1 MKRLEWLFN
10 RRLLA
15 LALGLLV
22 VAGLSAIQTLPRAED
37 PHLVARM
44 ATVLAPFPGATPEQ
58 VEALVA
64 RPIEDELRTIAEINV
79 LESTSRQG
87 IAVISLELEDAVT
100 NVTPVWS
107 RVRDKL
113 ADVAPT
119 LPDGVQTPELLDD
132 RGYAFS
138 IVAALRWTL
147 DTPPN
152 PQLMERYAER
162 LEAAFRNVPGTEYTH
177 RFGVAG
183 EQVEVRVNPLELNAL
198 GLSVGQLAATIE
210 ASDGRRTAGEVV
222 TDGHRLTVGLSGE
235 FDALDRLRE
244 IEVTTRQ
251 GHTVRLGELA
261 ELRRGVQDPPAAVA
275 LLNGERAVYVGAR
288 MAPGQRIDSWVEK
301 AQEQLAVFADE
312 LPVGIA
318 VEEVFEQASYT
329 NQRLSDVAGS
339 LLMGLALVVA
349 ILFITMGWRSAV
361 TVGLAIPATALLTLA
376 FFKPLGIDI
385 HQMSI
390 TGIIVALGLMVD
402 NAIVMTN
409 ALRERFLKGDSAL
422 AATRDTL
429 RHLAVPLL
437 ASTLTTILA
446 FMPIV
451 LMPGPAGE
459 FVGPLAMAVMVALVS
474 SYLVSLLLVPALSPM
489 LLARVADKPPTP
501 RNNGVSGML
510 KRGFRRTVR
519 SALRHPWAAMIIT
532 LCVPVGGM
540 ALMPTLDV
548 AFFPPA
554 DRDQFHIEVRLPP
567 ASSMANTEALA
578 HEVDA
583 MIRELPGITR
593 VSAFVG
599 ESAPM
604 MYYNVLTNEDNNPAF
619 LHLIVDTA
627 SLQITNERV
636 PALQQALDRR
646 FPQAQSVVRKYEQ
659 GPPFKAPIEL
669 RVYGDDLAVLSSL
682 GLELAGLMHQL
693 PQVTHVRAGMQRDL
707 PRLTLDIDHTALSDA
722 GLTPQRLAEQV
733 GAALSG
739 QSAGMLL
746 EDTQQL
752 PVRVRYADEWRTN
765 AEQLAALR
773 LVSDQVADGLPLA
786 VVAEVSLTPAWSVIT
801 RRNAERMQLVQGYL
815 VADALPAV
823 SMAQLDTKLQAALAS
838 GAFQLPPGY
847 RIETGGEAAER
858 DDAVGKLL
866 ASVVLLVIAMVA
878 TVALAFN
885 SFRRATIV
893 FIAGAQAMGMGIV
906 ALLLSGHAFGFV
918 IIVGI
923 MGLVGVAINA
933 TIIIIAAFDD
943 DEAARR
949 GDIDAMLAV
958 ISGPTSRHIV
968 STTVTTFAGLIP
980 LMLATGGLWPPFAQT
995 VGFGLLLATLV
1006 SFFFTPAL
1014 YRLWVSRSVDV
1025 ESHDRTT
1032 ILQG

>member
-1 MKRLEWLFN
+1 M
-10 RRLLA
+10 
-15 LALGLLV
+15 
-22 VAGLSAIQTLPRAED
+22 
-37 PHLVARM
+37 
-44 ATVLAPFPGATPEQ
+44 LAPYPGATPEQ
-58 VEALVA
+58 IEALVA
-64 RPIEDELRTIAEINV
+64 RPIEQELRTIAEIDV

-87 IAVISLELEDAVT
+87 IAVLSLELSDAVT

-113 ADVAPT
+113 SDVAPS
-119 LPDGVQTPELLDD
+119 LPEGVQTPELLDD

-162 LEAAFRNVPGTEYTH
+162 LEDQLRQVAGTEYTH

-183 EQVEVRVNPLELNAL
+183 EQVEVMVDPLELNAL
-198 GLSVGQLAATIE
+198 GLSVGQLAGAIE

-222 TDGHRLTVGLSGE
+222 TQGHRLTVGLSGE

-244 IEVTTRQ
+244 INVTTQQ
-251 GHTVRLGELA
+251 GQSVKLGEIA
-261 ELRRGVQDPPAAVA
+261 ELRRGVQDPPSAVA
-275 LLNGERAVYVGAR
+275 LLNGERAVFVGAR
-288 MAPGQRIDSWVEK
+288 MVPGQRIDVWVER
-301 AQEQLAVFADE
+301 AQAQLAAFDDE
-312 LPVGIA
+312 LPIGLA

-329 NQRLSDVAGS
+329 NQRLSDVAIS
-339 LLMGLALVVA
+339 LLMGLVLVVA
-349 ILFITMGWRSAV
+349 ILFLTVGWRSAL
-361 TVGLAIPATALLTLA
+361 TVGLAIPATTLLTLA
-376 FFKPLGIDI
+376 LFKPLGMEI

-390 TGIIVALGLMVD
+390 IGIIVALGLMVD

-409 ALRERFLKGDSAL
+409 ALRERFLQGDSAL
-422 AATRDTL
+422 AATRDAL

-474 SYLVSLLLVPALSPM
+474 SYLISLLLVPALSPM
-489 LLARVADKPPTP
+489 LLAKVAAKPPAP
-501 RNNGVSGML
+501 RDNIM
-510 KRGFRRTVR
+510 KRAFRGTIR
-519 SALRHPWAAMIIT
+519 STLRHPVAAMVIT
-532 LCVPVGGM
+532 LCVPVGGI

-554 DRDQFHIEVRLPP
+554 DRDQFHIEVRLPA
-567 ASSMANTEALA
+567 ASSIAKTEALA
-578 HEVDA
+578 HEVES
-583 MIRELPGITR
+583 MVRELPGVVR
-593 VSAFVG
+593 VSSFIG

-604 MYYNVLTNEDNNPAF
+604 MYYNALTNEDNNPAF
-619 LHLIVDTA
+619 LHLIVDTV
-627 SLQITNERV
+627 SLEATNQQV
-636 PALQQALDRR
+636 PGLQQSLDKR

-669 RVYGDDLAVLSSL
+669 RVYGDDLEVLSSL

-707 PRLTLDIDHTALSDA
+707 PRLVLDVDHTALSDA
-722 GLTPQRLAEQV
+722 GLTTQSLAEQV

-752 PVRVRYADEWRTN
+752 PVRVRYADGWRTD

-773 LVSDQVADGLPLA
+773 LVSDQVSEGLPLA
-786 VVAEVSLTPAWSVIT
+786 AVAESDLAPSWSVIT
-801 RRNAERMQLVQGYL
+801 RRNAERVQLVQGYL

-823 SMAQLDTKLQAALAS
+823 SMAQLDAKLQAALEN
-838 GAFQLPPGY
+838 GELTLPAGY

-858 DDAVGKLL
+858 DEAVGKLL

-878 TVALAFN
+878 TVVLAFN
-885 SFRRATIV
+885 SFRRAAIV

-906 ALLLSGHAFGFV
+906 ALLMSGHAFGFV

-933 TIIIIAAFDD
+933 TIIIVAAFDD
-943 DEAARR
+943 DPAARQ
-949 GDIDAMLAV
+949 GDMDAMLAV

-968 STTVTTFAGLIP
+968 STTITTFAGLIP
-980 LMLATGGLWPPFAQT
+980 LMVAAGGLWPPFAQT

-1014 YRLWVSRSVDV
+1014 YRLWVASSGG
-1025 ESHDRTT
+1025 EGSQT
-1032 ILQG
+1032 

>member
-1 MKRLEWLFN
+1 MRIEWLFN

-15 LALGLLV
+15 LSLGLLIA
-22 VAGLSAIQTLPRAED
+22 AGLSAVQTLPRAED
-37 PHLVARM
+37 PYLIARN
-44 ATVLAPFPGATPEQ
+44 ATVLAPYPGATPEQ
-58 VEALVA
+58 IEALVA
-64 RPIEDELRTIAEINV
+64 RPIEQELRTISEISV

-87 IAVISLELEDAVT
+87 IALLSLELGDDVT
-100 NVTPVWS
+100 NVAPVWS

-113 ADVAPT
+113 GDVAPS
-119 LPDGVQTPELLDD
+119 LPEGVDTPELLDD

-138 IVAALRWTL
+138 LVAALRWTL

-162 LEAAFRNVPGTEYTH
+162 LEDAFRQVAGTEYTH

-183 EQVEVRVNPLELNAL
+183 EQVEVMVDPLELNAL
-198 GLSVGQLAATIE
+198 GLSVGQLAAAID

-222 TDGHRLTVGLSGE
+222 TQGYRLTVGLSGE

-244 IEVTTRQ
+244 INVTTRQ
-251 GHTVRLGELA
+251 GQSVKLGEIA
-261 ELRRGVQDPPAAVA
+261 ELRRGVQDPPSAVA
-275 LLNGERAVYVGAR
+275 LLNGERAVFVGAR
-288 MAPGQRIDSWVEK
+288 MAPGQRIDLWVAR
-301 AQEQLAVFADE
+301 AQERLAAFADE
-312 LPVGIA
+312 LPVGLA
-318 VEEVFEQASYT
+318 VEE
-329 NQRLSDVAGS
+329 
-339 LLMGLALVVA
+339 LMGLVLVVG
-349 ILFITMGWRSAV
+349 ILFLTMGWRSAL

-376 FFKPLGIDI
+376 LFRPLGMEI

-390 TGIIVALGLMVD
+390 IGIIVALGLMVD

-409 ALRERFLKGDSAL
+409 ALRERFLQGDSAL
-422 AATRDTL
+422 VATRDAL

-437 ASTLTTILA
+437 ASTLTTVLA

-474 SYLVSLLLVPALSPM
+474 SYLISLFLVPALSPM
-489 LLARVADKPPTP
+489 LLAKVAAKPPAP
-501 RNNGVSGML
+501 RDNAL
-510 KRGFRRTVR
+510 KRAFRGTVR
-519 SALRHPWAAMIIT
+519 SALRHPVAAMVIT

-554 DRDQFHIEVRLPP
+554 DRDQFHVEVRLPP
-567 ASSMANTEALA
+567 ASSMAQTESLA
-578 HEVDA
+578 HDVERMV
-583 MIRELPGITR
+583 RELPGVVR

-627 SLQITNERV
+627 SLDVTRQQV
-636 PALQQALDRR
+636 PQLQQALDQR

-659 GPPFKAPIEL
+659 GPPFQAPIEL
-669 RVYGDDLAVLSSL
+669 RVYGDDLDILSSL

-693 PQVTHVRAGMQRDL
+693 PQVTHVRAGMQQDL
-707 PRLTLDIDHTALSDA
+707 PRLMLEIDQTALSDA
-722 GLTPQRLAEQV
+722 GLSPQTLAEQV

-739 QSAGMLL
+739 QPAGVLL

-752 PVRVRYADEWRTN
+752 PVRVRYADAWRTD

-773 LVSDQVADGLPLA
+773 LVSDQVSEGLPLA
-786 VVAEVSLTPAWSVIT
+786 AVAESYLAPSWSVIT
-801 RRNAERMQLVQGYL
+801 RRNAERVQLVQGYL

-823 SMAQLDTKLQAALAS
+823 SMAQLDAKLQAAIDA
-838 GAFQLPPGY
+838 GEIRLPPGY

-858 DDAVGKLL
+858 DEAVSQLL

-878 TVALAFN
+878 TVVLAFN
-885 SFRRATIV
+885 SFRRAAIV

-943 DEAARR
+943 DPAARQ
-949 GDIDAMLAV
+949 GDREAMLAV

-968 STTVTTFAGLIP
+968 STTITTFAGLIP
-980 LMLATGGLWPPFAQT
+980 LMVAAGGLWPPFAQT

-1014 YRLWVSRSVDV
+1014 YRLWVARA
-1025 ESHDRTT
+1025 E
-1032 ILQG
+1032 

>member
-1 MKRLEWLFN
+1 M
-10 RRLLA
+10 
-15 LALGLLV
+15 
-22 VAGLSAIQTLPRAED
+22 
-37 PHLVARM
+37 
-44 ATVLAPFPGATPEQ
+44 
-58 VEALVA
+58 
-64 RPIEDELRTIAEINV
+64 IAAMRSV
-79 LESTSRQG
+79 SS
-87 IAVISLELEDAVT
+87 
-100 NVTPVWS
+100 P
-107 RVRDKL
+107 
-113 ADVAPT
+113 
-119 LPDGVQTPELLDD
+119 
-132 RGYAFS
+132 
-138 IVAALRWTL
+138 RWTL
-147 DTPPN
+147 DTPPS
-152 PQLMERYAER
+152 PPVMERYAER
-162 LEAAFRNVPGTEYTH
+162 LEDAFRQVAGTEYTH

-183 EQVEVRVNPLELNAL
+183 EQVEVVVDPMELNAL

-222 TDGHRLTVGLSGE
+222 TEGHRLTVGLSGE

-244 IEVTTRQ
+244 INVTTRQ
-251 GHTVRLGELA
+251 GQSVKLGEIA
-261 ELRRGVQDPPAAVA
+261 ELRRGVQDPPNAVA
-275 LLNGERAVYVGAR
+275 LLDGERAVYVGAR
-288 MAPGQRIDSWVEK
+288 MAPGQRIDLWVAR
-301 AQEQLAVFADE
+301 AQERLADFADE
-312 LPVGIA
+312 LPIGLA

-329 NQRLSDVAGS
+329 NQRLSDVALS
-339 LLMGLALVVA
+339 LLMGLVLVVA
-349 ILFITMGWRSAV
+349 ILFLTMGWRSAL

-376 FFKPLGIDI
+376 LFRPLGMEI

-390 TGIIVALGLMVD
+390 IGIIVALGLMVD

-409 ALRERFLKGDSAL
+409 ALRERFLQGDSAL
-422 AATRDTL
+422 TATRDAL

-474 SYLVSLLLVPALSPM
+474 SYLVSLFLVPALSPM
-489 LLARVADKPPTP
+489 LLAKVAAKPPAP
-501 RNNGVSGML
+501 RDHSL
-510 KRGFRRTVR
+510 KRAFRGTVR
-519 SALRHPWAAMIIT
+519 SALRHPVAAMVIT
-532 LCVPVGGM
+532 LCVPVGGI

-554 DRDQFHIEVRLPP
+554 DRDQFHIEVRLPA
-567 ASSMANTEALA
+567 ASSIAQTQALA
-578 HEVDA
+578 HDMEHMVREV
-583 MIRELPGITR
+583 PGVLR
-593 VSAFVG
+593 VSAFIG

-619 LHLIVDTA
+619 LHLIVDTE
-627 SLQITNERV
+627 SLDVTNRQV
-636 PALQQALDRR
+636 PPLQQALDRR

-669 RVYGDDLAVLSSL
+669 RVYGNDLNVLSSL

-693 PQVTHVRAGMQRDL
+693 PQVTHVRAGMQQDL
-707 PRLTLDIDHTALSDA
+707 PRLMLDIDQTALNNV
-722 GLTPQRLAEQV
+722 GLSPQNLAEQV

-739 QSAGMLL
+739 QPAGVLL

-752 PVRVRYADEWRTN
+752 PVRVRYADDWRTD

-773 LVSDQVADGLPLA
+773 LVSEHASEGLPLA
-786 VVAEVSLTPAWSVIT
+786 AVADSGLVPSWSVIT
-801 RRNAERMQLVQGYL
+801 RRNAERVQLVQGYL
-815 VADALPAV
+815 VADALPAI
-823 SMAQLDTKLQAALAS
+823 SMAQLETKLQAAIDS
-838 GAFQLPPGY
+838 GQIRLPPGY

-858 DDAVGKLL
+858 DEAVSQLL
-866 ASVVLLVIAMVA
+866 ASVVLLVIAMLA
-878 TVALAFN
+878 TVVLAFN
-885 SFRRATIV
+885 SFRRAAIV

-943 DEAARR
+943 DPAARQ
-949 GDIDAMLAV
+949 GDSEAMLAV

-968 STTVTTFAGLIP
+968 STTITTFAGLIP
-980 LMLATGGLWPPFAQT
+980 LMVAAGGLWPPFAQT

-1014 YRLWVSRSVDV
+1014 YRLWVARAA
-1025 ESHDRTT
+1025 
-1032 ILQG
+1032 

>member
-1 MKRLEWLFN
+1 M
-10 RRLLA
+10 
-15 LALGLLV
+15 
-22 VAGLSAIQTLPRAED
+22 
-37 PHLVARM
+37 
-44 ATVLAPFPGATPEQ
+44 LAPYPGATPEQ
-58 VEALVA
+58 IEALVA
-64 RPIEDELRTIAEINV
+64 RPIEQELRTIAEIDV

-87 IAVISLELEDAVT
+87 IAVLSLELSDAVT

-113 ADVAPT
+113 SDVAPS
-119 LPDGVQTPELLDD
+119 LPEGVQTPELLDD

-162 LEAAFRNVPGTEYTH
+162 LEDQLRQVAGTEYTH

-183 EQVEVRVNPLELNAL
+183 EQVEVMVDPLELNAL
-198 GLSVGQLAATIE
+198 GLSVGQLAGAIE

-222 TDGHRLTVGLSGE
+222 TQGHRLTVGLSGE

-244 IEVTTRQ
+244 INVTTQQ
-251 GHTVRLGELA
+251 GQSVKLGEIA
-261 ELRRGVQDPPAAVA
+261 ELRRGVQDPPSAVA
-275 LLNGERAVYVGAR
+275 LLNGERAVFVGAR
-288 MAPGQRIDSWVEK
+288 MVPGQRIDVWVER
-301 AQEQLAVFADE
+301 AQAQLAAFDDE
-312 LPVGIA
+312 LPIGLA

-329 NQRLSDVAGS
+329 NQRLSDVAIS
-339 LLMGLALVVA
+339 LLMGLVLVVA
-349 ILFITMGWRSAV
+349 ILFLTVGWRSAL
-361 TVGLAIPATALLTLA
+361 TVGLAIPATTLLTLA
-376 FFKPLGIDI
+376 LFKPLGMEI

-390 TGIIVALGLMVD
+390 IGIIVALGLMVD

-409 ALRERFLKGDSAL
+409 ALRERFLQGDSAL
-422 AATRDTL
+422 AATRDAL

-474 SYLVSLLLVPALSPM
+474 SYLISLLLVPALSPM
-489 LLARVADKPPTP
+489 LLAKVAAKPPAP
-501 RNNGVSGML
+501 RDNIM
-510 KRGFRRTVR
+510 KRAFRGTIR
-519 SALRHPWAAMIIT
+519 STLRHPVAAMVIT
-532 LCVPVGGM
+532 LCVPVGGI

-554 DRDQFHIEVRLPP
+554 DRDQFHIEVRLPA
-567 ASSMANTEALA
+567 ASSIAKTEALA
-578 HEVDA
+578 HEVES
-583 MIRELPGITR
+583 MVRELPGVVR
-593 VSAFVG
+593 VSSFIG

-604 MYYNVLTNEDNNPAF
+604 MYYNALTNEDNNPAF
-619 LHLIVDTA
+619 LHLIVDTV
-627 SLQITNERV
+627 SLEATNQQV
-636 PALQQALDRR
+636 PGLQQSLDKR

-669 RVYGDDLAVLSSL
+669 RVYGDDLEVLSSL

-707 PRLTLDIDHTALSDA
+707 PRLVLDVDHTALSDA
-722 GLTPQRLAEQV
+722 GLTTQSLAEQV

-752 PVRVRYADEWRTN
+752 PVRVRYADGWRTD

-773 LVSDQVADGLPLA
+773 LVSDQVSEGLPLA
-786 VVAEVSLTPAWSVIT
+786 AVAESDLAPSWSVIT
-801 RRNAERMQLVQGYL
+801 RRNAERVQLVQGYL

-823 SMAQLDTKLQAALAS
+823 SMAQLDAKLQAALEN
-838 GAFQLPPGY
+838 GELTLPAGY

-858 DDAVGKLL
+858 DEAVGKLL
-866 ASVVLLVIAMVA
+866 ASVALLVIAMVA
-878 TVALAFN
+878 TVVLAFN
-885 SFRRATIV
+885 SFRRAAIV

-906 ALLLSGHAFGFV
+906 ALLMSGHAFGFV

-933 TIIIIAAFDD
+933 TIIIVAAFDD
-943 DEAARR
+943 DPAARQ
-949 GDIDAMLAV
+949 GDMDAMLAV

-968 STTVTTFAGLIP
+968 STTITTFAGLIP
-980 LMLATGGLWPPFAQT
+980 LMVAAGGLWPPFAQT

-1014 YRLWVSRSVDV
+1014 YRLWVASSGG
-1025 ESHDRTT
+1025 EGSQT
-1032 ILQG
+1032 

>member
-1 MKRLEWLFN
+1 M
-10 RRLLA
+10 
-15 LALGLLV
+15 
-22 VAGLSAIQTLPRAED
+22 
-37 PHLVARM
+37 
-44 ATVLAPFPGATPEQ
+44 LAPYPGATPEQ
-58 VEALVA
+58 IEALVA
-64 RPIEDELRTIAEINV
+64 RPIEQELRTIAEIDV

-87 IAVISLELEDAVT
+87 IAVLSLELSDAVT

-113 ADVAPT
+113 SDVAPS
-119 LPDGVQTPELLDD
+119 LPEGVQTPELLDD

-162 LEAAFRNVPGTEYTH
+162 LEDQLRQVAGTEYTH

-183 EQVEVRVNPLELNAL
+183 EQVEVMVDPLELNAL
-198 GLSVGQLAATIE
+198 GLSVGQLAGAIE

-222 TDGHRLTVGLSGE
+222 TQGHRLTVGLSGE

-244 IEVTTRQ
+244 INVTTQQ
-251 GHTVRLGELA
+251 GQSVKLGEIA
-261 ELRRGVQDPPAAVA
+261 ELRRGVQDPPSAVA
-275 LLNGERAVYVGAR
+275 LLNGERAVFVGAR
-288 MAPGQRIDSWVEK
+288 MVPGQRIDAWVER
-301 AQEQLAVFADE
+301 AQAQLAAFDDE
-312 LPVGIA
+312 LPIGLA

-329 NQRLSDVAGS
+329 NQRLSDVAIS
-339 LLMGLALVVA
+339 LLVGLVLVVA
-349 ILFITMGWRSAV
+349 ILFLTMGWRSAL
-361 TVGLAIPATALLTLA
+361 TVGLAIPATTLLTLA
-376 FFKPLGIDI
+376 LFKPLGMEI

-390 TGIIVALGLMVD
+390 IGIIVALGLMVD

-409 ALRERFLKGDSAL
+409 ALRERFLQGDSAL
-422 AATRDTL
+422 AATRDAL

-474 SYLVSLLLVPALSPM
+474 SYLISLLLVPALSPM
-489 LLARVADKPPTP
+489 LLAKVAAKPPAP
-501 RNNGVSGML
+501 RDNIM
-510 KRGFRRTVR
+510 KRAFRGTIR
-519 SALRHPWAAMIIT
+519 STLRHPVAAMVVT
-532 LCVPVGGM
+532 LCVPVGGI

-548 AFFPPA
+548 AFFPLA
-554 DRDQFHIEVRLPP
+554 DRDQFHIEVRLPA
-567 ASSMANTEALA
+567 ASSIAKTEALA
-578 HEVDA
+578 HEVES
-583 MIRELPGITR
+583 MVRELPGVVR
-593 VSAFVG
+593 VSSFIG

-619 LHLIVDTA
+619 LHLIVDTV
-627 SLQITNERV
+627 SLEATNQQV
-636 PALQQALDRR
+636 PGLQQSLDKR

-659 GPPFKAPIEL
+659 GSPFKAPIEL
-669 RVYGDDLAVLSSL
+669 RVYGDDLEVLSSL

-707 PRLTLDIDHTALSDA
+707 PRLVLDVDHTALSDA
-722 GLTPQRLAEQV
+722 GLTTQSLAEQV

-752 PVRVRYADEWRTN
+752 PVRVRYADGWRTD

-773 LVSDQVADGLPLA
+773 LVSDQVAEGLPLA
-786 VVAEVSLTPAWSVIT
+786 AVAESDLAPSWSVIT
-801 RRNAERMQLVQGYL
+801 RRNAERVQLVQGYL

-823 SMAQLDTKLQAALAS
+823 SMAQLDAKLQAALEN
-838 GAFQLPPGY
+838 GELTLPAGY

-858 DDAVGKLL
+858 DEAVGKLL

-878 TVALAFN
+878 TVVLAFN
-885 SFRRATIV
+885 SFRRAAIV

-906 ALLLSGHAFGFV
+906 ALLMSGHAFGFV

-943 DEAARR
+943 DPAARQ
-949 GDIDAMLAV
+949 GDMDAMLAV

-968 STTVTTFAGLIP
+968 STTITTFAGLIP
-980 LMLATGGLWPPFAQT
+980 LMVAAGGLWPPFAQT

-1014 YRLWVSRSVDV
+1014 YRLWVASSGG
-1025 ESHDRTT
+1025 ESSHS
-1032 ILQG
+1032 

>member
-1 MKRLEWLFN
+1 M
-10 RRLLA
+10 
-15 LALGLLV
+15 
-22 VAGLSAIQTLPRAED
+22 
-37 PHLVARM
+37 
-44 ATVLAPFPGATPEQ
+44 LAPYPGATPEQ
-58 VEALVA
+58 IEALVA
-64 RPIEDELRTIAEINV
+64 RPIEQELRTIAEIDV

-87 IAVISLELEDAVT
+87 IAVLSLELSDAVT

-113 ADVAPT
+113 SDVAPS
-119 LPDGVQTPELLDD
+119 LPEGVQTPELLDD

-162 LEAAFRNVPGTEYTH
+162 LEDQLRQVAGTEYTH

-183 EQVEVRVNPLELNAL
+183 EQVEVMVDPLELNAL
-198 GLSVGQLAATIE
+198 GLSVGQLAGAIE

-222 TDGHRLTVGLSGE
+222 TQGHRLTVGLSGE

-244 IEVTTRQ
+244 INVTTQQ
-251 GHTVRLGELA
+251 GQSVKLGEIA
-261 ELRRGVQDPPAAVA
+261 ELRRGVQDPPSAVA
-275 LLNGERAVYVGAR
+275 LLNGERAVFVGAR
-288 MAPGQRIDSWVEK
+288 MVPGQRIDVWVER
-301 AQEQLAVFADE
+301 AQAQLAAFDDE
-312 LPVGIA
+312 LPIGLA

-329 NQRLSDVAGS
+329 NQRLSDVAIS
-339 LLMGLALVVA
+339 LLMGLVLVVA
-349 ILFITMGWRSAV
+349 ILFLTVGWRSAL
-361 TVGLAIPATALLTLA
+361 TVGLAIPATTLLTLA
-376 FFKPLGIDI
+376 LFKPLGMEI

-390 TGIIVALGLMVD
+390 IGIIVALGLMVD

-409 ALRERFLKGDSAL
+409 ALRERFLQGDSAL
-422 AATRDTL
+422 AATRDAL

-474 SYLVSLLLVPALSPM
+474 SYLISLLLVPALSPM
-489 LLARVADKPPTP
+489 LLAKVAAKPPVP
-501 RNNGVSGML
+501 RDNIM
-510 KRGFRRTVR
+510 KRAFRGTIR
-519 SALRHPWAAMIIT
+519 STLRHPVAAMVIT
-532 LCVPVGGM
+532 LCVPVGGI

-548 AFFPPA
+548 AFFPLA
-554 DRDQFHIEVRLPP
+554 DRDQFHIEVRLPA
-567 ASSMANTEALA
+567 ASSIAKTEALA
-578 HEVDA
+578 HEVES
-583 MIRELPGITR
+583 MVRELPGVVR
-593 VSAFVG
+593 VSSFIG

-604 MYYNVLTNEDNNPAF
+604 MYYNALTNEDNNPAF
-619 LHLIVDTA
+619 LHLIVDTV
-627 SLQITNERV
+627 SLEATNQQV
-636 PALQQALDRR
+636 PGLQQSLDKR

-659 GPPFKAPIEL
+659 GSPFKAPIEL
-669 RVYGDDLAVLSSL
+669 RVYGDDLEVLSSL

-707 PRLTLDIDHTALSDA
+707 PRLVLDVDHTALSDA
-722 GLTPQRLAEQV
+722 GLTTQSLAEQV

-752 PVRVRYADEWRTN
+752 PVRVRYADGWRTD

-773 LVSDQVADGLPLA
+773 LVSDQVAEGLPLA
-786 VVAEVSLTPAWSVIT
+786 AVAESDLAPSWSVIT
-801 RRNAERMQLVQGYL
+801 RRNAERVQLVQGYL

-823 SMAQLDTKLQAALAS
+823 SMAQLDAKLQAALEN
-838 GAFQLPPGY
+838 GELTLPAGY

-858 DDAVGKLL
+858 DEAVGKLL

-878 TVALAFN
+878 TVVLAFN
-885 SFRRATIV
+885 SFRRAAIV

-906 ALLLSGHAFGFV
+906 ALLMSGHAFGFV

-933 TIIIIAAFDD
+933 TIIIVAAFDD
-943 DEAARR
+943 DPAARQ
-949 GDIDAMLAV
+949 GDMDAMLAV

-968 STTVTTFAGLIP
+968 STTITTFAGLIP
-980 LMLATGGLWPPFAQT
+980 LMVAAGGLWPPFAQT

-1014 YRLWVSRSVDV
+1014 YRLWVASSGG
-1025 ESHDRTT
+1025 EGSQT
-1032 ILQG
+1032 

>member
-1 MKRLEWLFN
+1 MPRLEWLFN

-15 LALGLLV
+15 LTLGLLV
-22 VAGLSAIQTLPRAED
+22 VAGLSAINTLPRAED

-58 VEALVA
+58 IEALVA
-64 RPIEDELRTIAEINV
+64 RPIEDELRTIAEIKV
-79 LESTSRQG
+79 LESTSRPG
-87 IAVISLELEDAVT
+87 IAVISLELEDSVT
-100 NVTPVWS
+100 QVVPIWS

-113 ADVAPT
+113 SDIAPS
-119 LPDGVQTPELLDD
+119 LPSGVQTPELLDD

-138 IVAALRWTL
+138 LVAALRWTQ

-152 PQLMERYAER
+152 AQLMERYAER
-162 LEAAFRNVPGTEYTH
+162 LEDQFRRVAGTEYTH

-183 EQVEVRVNPLELNAL
+183 EQVDVLVDPLELNAL
-198 GLSVGQLAATIE
+198 GLSVSQLASAID
-210 ASDGRRTAGEVV
+210 ASDGRRTAGQVI
-222 TDGHRLTVGLSGE
+222 TQQNRLTVGMSGE
-235 FDALDRLRE
+235 FDALDRLRDVS
-244 IEVTTRQ
+244 ITTRQ
-251 GHTVRLGELA
+251 GQSVRLGEIA

-275 LLNGERAVYVGAR
+275 LLNGERAVFVGAR
-288 MAPGQRIDSWVEK
+288 MAPGQRIDAWVER
-301 AQEQLAVFADE
+301 AQQQLAEFTEE
-312 LPVGIA
+312 LPVGLA

-329 NQRLSDVAGS
+329 QQRLGDVALS
-339 LLMGLALVVA
+339 LLMGLVLVVA
-349 ILFITMGWRSAV
+349 ILFLSMGWRSAL

-376 FFKPLGIDI
+376 FFRPLGMEI

-409 ALRERFLKGDSAL
+409 ALRERFLKGDSVL

-474 SYLVSLLLVPALSPM
+474 SYLVSLLLVPALSPL
-489 LLARVADKPPTP
+489 LLAKVADSARVP
-501 RNNGVSGML
+501 RDNAI
-510 KRGFRRTVR
+510 KRAFRGTVA
-519 SALRHPWAAMIIT
+519 SALRHPVAAMVMT
-532 LCVPVGGM
+532 LCVPLGGM

-554 DRDQFHIEVRLPP
+554 DRDQFHIEVRLPA
-567 ASSMANTEALA
+567 ASSMANAQALA
-578 HEVDA
+578 QEVERQV
-583 MIRELPGITR
+583 REVPGVVR
-593 VSAFVG
+593 VSAFIG

-604 MYYNVLTNEDNNPAF
+604 MYYNVLTQEDNNPAF
-619 LHLIVDTA
+619 VHLIVDTT
-627 SLQITNERV
+627 SLDVTNREV
-636 PALQQALDRR
+636 PGLQQALDQH
-646 FPQAQSVVRKYEQ
+646 FPQAQIVVRKYEQ

-669 RVYGDDLAVLSSL
+669 RVYGDDLEVLSQL
-682 GLELAGLMHQL
+682 GQELAGLMHQL

-707 PRLTLDIDHTALSDA
+707 PRLTLQVDQAALGDV
-722 GLTPQRLAEQV
+722 GLTYQNLADQV
-733 GAALSG
+733 SAALSG
-739 QSAGMLL
+739 QPAGQVL

-752 PVRVRYADEWRTN
+752 PVRVRYAAEWRSD
-765 AEQLAALR
+765 AQQLAALR
-773 LVSDQVADGLPLA
+773 LVSDQASEGLPLA
-786 VVAEVSLTPAWSVIT
+786 AVADTALTPAWSVIT
-801 RRNAERMQLVQGYL
+801 RRNAERVQLVQGFL

-823 SMAQLDTKLQAALAS
+823 SMAQLDAKLQAAQADGTLV
-838 GAFQLPPGY
+838 LPPGY

-858 DDAVGKLL
+858 DEAVGQLL

-878 TVALAFN
+878 TVVLAFN
-885 SFRRATIV
+885 SFRRAAIV
-893 FIAGAQAMGMGIV
+893 FIAGAQATGMGIV

-933 TIIIIAAFDD
+933 AIILIAALDD
-943 DEAARR
+943 DPAARQ
-949 GDIDAMLAV
+949 GDLSAMLAV
-958 ISGPTSRHIV
+958 ISGPTSRHIA
-968 STTVTTFAGLIP
+968 STTITTFAGLIP
-980 LMLATGGLWPPFAQT
+980 LMLAAGGLWPPFAQT

-1014 YRLWVSRSVDV
+1014 YRLWVARGTVA
-1025 ESHDRTT
+1025 R
-1032 ILQG
+1032 G

>member
-1 MKRLEWLFN
+1 MQRIEWLFN

-15 LALGLLV
+15 LMLGLLV

-44 ATVLAPFPGATPEQ
+44 ATVLAPYPGATPEQ
-58 VEALVA
+58 IEALVA
-64 RPIEDELRTIAEINV
+64 RPLEDELRTIAEIKV
-79 LESTSRQG
+79 LETTSRQG
-87 IAVISLELEDAVT
+87 IAVISLELEDEVVDVAS
-100 NVTPVWS
+100 VWS

-113 ADVAPT
+113 GDVAPT
-119 LPDGVQTPELLDD
+119 LPDGVHPPELLDD

-147 DTPPN
+147 DSPPN

-162 LEAAFRNVPGTEYTH
+162 LEDQFRRVPDTEYTH

-183 EQVEVRVNPLELNAL
+183 EQIEVMVDPLELNAL
-198 GLSVGQLAATIE
+198 GLSVGQLAAIID

-222 TDGHRLTVGLSGE
+222 TGGHRLTVGLSGE
-235 FDALDRLRE
+235 FGALDRLRD
-244 IEVTTRQ
+244 IDVATHQGQTVT
-251 GHTVRLGELA
+251 LGELA
-261 ELRRGVQDPPAAVA
+261 ELRRGVQDPPAAAA
-275 LLNGERAVYVGAR
+275 LLDGKPAVFVGAR
-288 MAPGQRIDSWVEK
+288 MAPGQRIDTWVER
-301 AQEQLAVFADE
+301 AQQQLAVFADE
-312 LPVGIA
+312 LPSGIE
-318 VEEVFEQASYT
+318 VDEVFEQASYT
-329 NQRLSDVAGS
+329 NQRLSDVALS
-339 LLMGLALVVA
+339 LLMGLVLVVA
-349 ILFITMGWRSAV
+349 ILFLTMGWRSAV

-376 FFKPLGIDI
+376 FFRPLGIDI

-409 ALRERFLKGDSAL
+409 ALRERFLRGDSAL

-437 ASTLTTILA
+437 ASTLTTMLA

-489 LLARVADKPPTP
+489 LLAKVADKPPAP
-501 RNNGVSGML
+501 GNNTLNRMV
-510 KRGFRRTVR
+510 KRGFRRMIR
-519 SALRHPWAAMIIT
+519 SALRHPIAAMIIT
-532 LCVPVGGM
+532 LCVPVGGI

-554 DRDQFHIEVRLPP
+554 DRDQFHVEVRLPP
-567 ASSMANTEALA
+567 ASSLAKTSALA
-578 HEVDA
+578 LEVEA

-593 VSAFVG
+593 VSAFIG

-604 MYYNVLTNEDNNPAF
+604 MYYNVMTNEDNNPAF
-619 LHLIVDTA
+619 LHVIVDTE
-627 SLQITNERV
+627 SLEITNQRV
-636 PALQQALDRR
+636 PSLQQALDQR

-669 RVYGDDLAVLSSL
+669 RVYGNDLAVLSSL

-707 PRLTLDIDHTALSDA
+707 PRLTLAIDHAALSDA
-722 GLTPQRLAEQV
+722 GLTPHNLAEQV

-739 QSAGMLL
+739 QPAGRVL

-752 PVRVRYADEWRTN
+752 PVRVRYADDWRTD

-773 LVSDQVADGLPLA
+773 LVSDHVAEGLPLA
-786 VVAEVSLTPAWSVIT
+786 AVAEVSLTPAWSVIT
-801 RRNAERMQLVQGYL
+801 RRNAERVQLVQGYL

-823 SMAQLDTKLQAALAS
+823 SMAQLDAMLQAALNA
-838 GAFQLPPGY
+838 GELHLPSGY

-858 DDAVGKLL
+858 DQAVGQLL

-878 TVALAFN
+878 TVVLAFN
-885 SFRRATIV
+885 SFRRAAIV
-893 FIAGAQAMGMGIV
+893 FIAGAQAMGMGVV

-943 DEAARR
+943 DEAARQ

-958 ISGPTSRHIV
+958 ISGPTSRHII
-968 STTVTTFAGLIP
+968 STTITTFAGLIP
-980 LMLATGGLWPPFAQT
+980 LMVAAGGLWPPFAQT
-995 VGFGLLLATLV
+995 VGFGLVLATLV

-1014 YRLWVSRSVDV
+1014 YRLWVASGS
-1025 ESHDRTT
+1025 
-1032 ILQG
+1032 LK

>member
-1 MKRLEWLFN
+1 M
-10 RRLLA
+10 
-15 LALGLLV
+15 
-22 VAGLSAIQTLPRAED
+22 
-37 PHLVARM
+37 
-44 ATVLAPFPGATPEQ
+44 LAPYPGATPEQ
-58 VEALVA
+58 IEALVA
-64 RPIEDELRTIAEINV
+64 RPIEQELRTIAEIDV

-87 IAVISLELEDAVT
+87 IAVLSLELSDAVT

-113 ADVAPT
+113 SDVAPS
-119 LPDGVQTPELLDD
+119 LPEGVQTPELLDD

-162 LEAAFRNVPGTEYTH
+162 LEDQLRQVAGTEYTH

-183 EQVEVRVNPLELNAL
+183 EQVEVMVDPLELNAL
-198 GLSVGQLAATIE
+198 GLSVGQLAGAIE

-222 TDGHRLTVGLSGE
+222 TQGHRLTVGLSGE

-244 IEVTTRQ
+244 INVTTQQ
-251 GHTVRLGELA
+251 GQSVKLGEIA
-261 ELRRGVQDPPAAVA
+261 ELRRGVQDPPSAVA
-275 LLNGERAVYVGAR
+275 LLNGERAVFVGAR
-288 MAPGQRIDSWVEK
+288 MVPGQRIDVWVER
-301 AQEQLAVFADE
+301 AQAQLAAFDDE
-312 LPVGIA
+312 LPIGLA

-329 NQRLSDVAGS
+329 NQRLSDVAIS
-339 LLMGLALVVA
+339 LLMGLVLVVA
-349 ILFITMGWRSAV
+349 ILFLTMGWRSAL
-361 TVGLAIPATALLTLA
+361 TVGLAIPATTLLTLA
-376 FFKPLGIDI
+376 LFKPLGMEI

-390 TGIIVALGLMVD
+390 IGIIVALGLMVD

-409 ALRERFLKGDSAL
+409 ALRERFLQGDSAL
-422 AATRDTL
+422 AATRDAL

-474 SYLVSLLLVPALSPM
+474 SYLISLLLVPALSPM
-489 LLARVADKPPTP
+489 LLAKVAAKPPAP
-501 RNNGVSGML
+501 RDNIM
-510 KRGFRRTVR
+510 KRAFRGTIR
-519 SALRHPWAAMIIT
+519 STLRHPVAAMVIT
-532 LCVPVGGM
+532 LCVPVGGI

-554 DRDQFHIEVRLPP
+554 DRDQFHIEVRLPA
-567 ASSMANTEALA
+567 ASSIAKTEALA
-578 HEVDA
+578 HEVES
-583 MIRELPGITR
+583 MVRELPGVVR
-593 VSAFVG
+593 VSSFIG

-604 MYYNVLTNEDNNPAF
+604 MYYNALTNEDNNPAF
-619 LHLIVDTA
+619 LHLIVDTV
-627 SLQITNERV
+627 SLEATNQQV
-636 PALQQALDRR
+636 PGLQQSLDKR

-659 GPPFKAPIEL
+659 GSPFKAPIEL
-669 RVYGDDLAVLSSL
+669 RVYGDDLEVLSSL

-707 PRLTLDIDHTALSDA
+707 PRLVLDVDHTALSDA
-722 GLTPQRLAEQV
+722 GLTTQSLAEQV

-752 PVRVRYADEWRTN
+752 PVRVRYADGWRTD

-773 LVSDQVADGLPLA
+773 LVSDQVSEGLPLA
-786 VVAEVSLTPAWSVIT
+786 AVAESDLAPSWSVIT
-801 RRNAERMQLVQGYL
+801 RRNAERVQLVQGYL

-823 SMAQLDTKLQAALAS
+823 SMAQLDAKLQAALEN
-838 GAFQLPPGY
+838 GELTLPAGY

-858 DDAVGKLL
+858 DEAVGKLL
-866 ASVVLLVIAMVA
+866 ASVALLVIAMVA
-878 TVALAFN
+878 TVVLAFN
-885 SFRRATIV
+885 SFRRAAIV

-906 ALLLSGHAFGFV
+906 ALLMSGHAFGFV

-933 TIIIIAAFDD
+933 TIIIVAAFDD
-943 DEAARR
+943 DPAARQ
-949 GDIDAMLAV
+949 GDMDAMLAV

-968 STTVTTFAGLIP
+968 STTITTFAGLIP
-980 LMLATGGLWPPFAQT
+980 LMVAAGGLWPPFAQT

-1014 YRLWVSRSVDV
+1014 YRLWVASSGG
-1025 ESHDRTT
+1025 EGSQT
-1032 ILQG
+1032 